1 MRRRGFVLNSAVL
14 VLLIP
19 MLLLLATYEDVSSQ
33 IFRAQSERVL
43 VERSFRGVAY
53 FDSDF
58 QRALEISGKRALI
71 AAIDY
76 VTVTGEFIK
85 QKMAN
90 ETLKDLILFGTSEE
104 LSGYENLEKIMQ
116 NQTIERWL
124 ILTREYLLEQ
134 GFLIEQSNE
143 EILNNMRI
151 TVGVL
156 DSFTIFVKA
165 KIPNITVRD
174 FNGKIVY
181 SGSIPKSG
189 NPTYVFIDIRNLE
202 DPLFPPMTG
211 GRYSR
216 SIRACVY
223 PYPELTGRPVKVLE
237 GKGSSDKSYVLGEFS
252 RSIGEDYI
260 YFGDFYPGDGALAYV
275 LLNGSLESSAP
286 IIVNTSVGGIPI
298 SPINV
303 LDEGDAGVLVFRNL
317 SAGSERKGWCALSYN
332 YRVNVTITN
341 PSQTTLTNFQVPI
354 TLKLSSNKI
363 SLPQT
368 PNIVVYDGDCN
379 PINFWVESW
388 RFSSRGKWDY
398 VNALIWVNVSIPAKG
413 EKTIAIYFDDN
424 AIENWGDASRVFDF
438 YDDFSGD
445 ALDTSKWINTAVAG
459 DDGENTGTGSWFV
472 EDGLLKS
479 DMSNRAYGV
488 VSTKEFSYPIVIE
501 AKMRNNP
508 ENLDNDVIGVLFAFQ
523 DWDSFYGA
531 IINYGDTSWGAS
543 TSLVADSLDWQ
554 ERFNDSQSRTTP
566 MNDKWHIITVEFYSP
581 GRARYY
587 LDNVIIS
594 DKSDNRDAYSSG
606 RVGLVSGYMRG
617 GAHFDWIRVR
627 KYNNPMPT
635 VSVSGTIE
643 SKPEGSTVV
652 QPSVAKAYDLQPF
665 LECLLEQRYFGV
677 YNGWSIF
684 ERLEGSYDNH
694 EKYEELAN
702 KTQDELGISYED
714 KHYPIGLVSF
724 MIPHDSF
731 DSKLYTLFALGL
743 TARPLKEGQSS
754 ADYYFLQYYFGNGNE
769 TNGYRMWGVSYGT
782 LDVPYFI
789 FNPPVDLSFIPFFLD
804 NQTAISILGNEAACD
819 LLEGYTCS

>member
-33 IFRAQSERVL
+33 IFRAQNERVL

-76 VTVTGEFIK
+76 VTATEEFIK

-237 GKGSSDKSYVLGEFS
+237 GKGSSDRSYVLGEFS

-275 LLNGSLESSAP
+275 LLNGSLELSAP

-341 PSQTTLTNFQVPI
+341 PSPTTLTNFQVPI

-379 PINFWVESW
+379 PINFWVE
-388 RFSSRGKWDY
+388 KWEKTGNTVD
-398 VNALIWVNVSIPAKG
+398 LIIWVRTSISAG
-413 EKTIAIYFDDN
+413 SSKTLSIYFDSS
-424 AIENWGDASRVFDF
+424 APIEWGDPNLIFEFYEDF
-438 YDDFSGD
+438 EDGNLDGWEFAGPTNWTATTDDARSGSYSAKSGVLSSKRETSCMYRTVTVSGD
-445 ALDTSKWINTAVAG
+445 SELSFWWKV
-459 DDGENTGTGSWFV
+459 
-472 EDGLLKS
+472 
-479 DMSNRAYGV
+479 
-488 VSTKEFSYPIVIE
+488 
-501 AKMRNNP
+501 NN
-508 ENLDNDVIGVLFAFQ
+508 NKGIL
-523 DWDSFYGA
+523 SFYLNNTLKDTTTNTNWQNKTYELSPSSYVIKWCFNTTKRNPKDSDVGYVDL
-531 IINYGDTSWGAS
+531 IIIRKAGG
-543 TSLVADSLDWQ
+543 
-554 ERFNDSQSRTTP
+554 
-566 MNDKWHIITVEFYSP
+566 
-581 GRARYY
+581 
-587 LDNVIIS
+587 
-594 DKSDNRDAYSSG
+594 SG
-606 RVGLVSGYMRG
+606 
-617 GAHFDWIRVR
+617 
-627 KYNNPMPT
+627 
-635 VSVSGTIE
+635 VSVTSSEVE
-643 SKPEGSTVV
+643 SKPEYPL

-804 NQTAISILGNEAACD
+804 NQTAISILSNEAACD